1 MNKYYQT
8 LELHKILFSLEE
20 NCSNEFTKAMA
31 RELEPCSDLDKVQF
45 ELRKTV
51 EAFDLSSKYGSPSFR
66 DFKDIRGSVSRA
78 AFGSS
83 LSFREL
89 IDIAEMLGQ
98 IRALSDYYA
107 QVSDEFQIS
116 FSYLF
121 ISLTPNKYLE
131 ERIKDT
137 FLTDEDVADNAS
149 YELMMIRKAITEA
162 GLKIRAVLDKMVKDS
177 EVKDSLQESIVTMRD
192 GRYVLP
198 VKAEYKSKVGGIVHA
213 ASATGSTYFIE
224 PAAVAELNNEIR
236 ILEAREQA
244 EIERI
249 VADLSAQCAD
259 MKETMLS
266 DFISC
271 TELNLYFAK
280 SSLAAKMKAGKPDVT
295 ADGKFNL
302 KKARHP
308 LIDPKTVVPVDIS
321 LGYDYD
327 TLIVTGPNT
336 GGKTV
341 LLKTAGLL
349 TAMVMCGLMIPASDG
364 SVVSVFDK
372 ILVDIGDR
380 QSIEESLSTFSSHM
394 SNVAGIIKEADERSL
409 VLLDELGS
417 GTDPVEGAAL
427 AVAIIEHLKK
437 LKAKQIVITHY
448 QELKMYAVETPG
460 VQNASCE
467 FNADTLKPTY
477 KLIIGA
483 PGKSNAFYISK
494 NLGVPDSV
502 INYAETLVST
512 ENRRFEQAVKHL
524 EDARHEQD
532 ILNDEIRRLKGNAAE
547 KEKQAELRLAEI
559 NRKKDEELER
569 ARVAAMRIVESCR
582 MESERLIIE
591 LNQIKKQKDKHNF
604 TELAGSYKSRQR
616 QALNAMY
623 DAANPVTAK
632 KSDYKLPRDLRQ
644 GDNVEIISTGGN
656 GVLMNSPDKNGVV
669 MVQSGMIKTKINIS
683 DLKLLSE
690 DEVAKQRLKE
700 TKINKHSPIMNFA
713 RTASTEL
720 DIHGLTVLEALM
732 ELDIFLDQ
740 AVLCGLH
747 TVTIIHGRGTGTLR
761 NGVRDHLRHHPQV
774 KSFRPG
780 MYGEGE
786 DGVTIAEL
794 K

>member
-1 MNKYYQT
+1 MNRYYQT
-8 LELHKILFSLEE
+8 LELHKILSMLED
-20 NCSNEFTKAMA
+20 CASNEFTKQMA
-31 RELEPCSDLDKVQF
+31 AELSPSSDIDTVRI
-45 ELRKTV
+45 ELRKTS

-66 DFKDIRGSVSRA
+66 DFKDIRPAVTRA
-78 AFGSS
+78 AYGSS

-98 IRALSDYYA
+98 IRALSEYYA
-107 QVSDEFQIS
+107 QVSDEFEIS

-121 ISLTPNKYLE
+121 VSLTPNKYLE

-162 GLKIRAVLDKMVKDS
+162 GLKIRAVLDKMVKSTDI
-177 EVKDSLQESIVTMRD
+177 KDSLQESIVTMRD

-198 VKAEYKSKVGGIVHA
+198 VKAEHKSKVGGIVHA

-249 VADLSAQCAD
+249 VAELSSQCAE

-266 DFISC
+266 DFESC

-280 SSLAAKMKAGKPDVT
+280 SSLAAKMRAGKPDIT
-295 ADGKFNL
+295 DDGKFKL

-308 LIDPKTVVPVDIS
+308 LIDPKVVVPVDIT

-349 TAMVMCGLMIPASDG
+349 TAMAMCGLMIPAADG
-364 SVVSVFDK
+364 SIVSVFDK

-394 SNVAGIIKEADERSL
+394 SNVADIIKEANSRSL
-409 VLLDELGS
+409 ILLDELGS

-427 AVAIIEHLKK
+427 AVAIIEHIKK
-437 LKAKQIVITHY
+437 CGSKQIIITHY
-448 QELKMYAVETPG
+448 QELKMYAVDTPG
-460 VQNASCE
+460 VANASCE

-483 PGKSNAFYISK
+483 PGKSNAFYISG

-502 INYAETLVST
+502 IKYAESLVSN
-512 ENRRFEQAVKHL
+512 ENRRFEQAVKKL
-524 EDARHEQD
+524 EDARRETD
-532 ILNDEIRRLKGNAAE
+532 TLNDEVRRLKNNALE
-547 KEKQAELRLAEI
+547 KEKQAQAKLDEI
-559 NRKKDEELER
+559 NRTKDAEIER

-582 MESERLIIE
+582 LESERLITE
-591 LNQIKKQKDKHNF
+591 LNEIKKQKNKRNF
-604 TELAGSYKSRQR
+604 TEIAGSYKSRQR
-616 QALNAMY
+616 QALSAMY
-623 DAANPVTAK
+623 DAANPVTEH
-632 KSDYKLPRDLRQ
+632 KSDYKLPRDLKT
-644 GDNVEIISTGGN
+644 GDNVEIIASGLK
-656 GVLMNSPDKNGVV
+656 GVLASDPDKNGNTVL
-669 MVQSGMIKTKINIS
+669 QSGVIKAKVNVN
-683 DLKLLSE
+683 DLRLLSPE
-690 DEVAKQRLKE
+690 DMPKE
-700 TKINKHSPIMNFA
+700 KKPKKAPELAFA

-732 ELDIFLDQ
+732 ELDMFLDQ
-740 AVLCGLH
+740 AVMCGLH
-747 TVTIIHGRGTGTLR
+747 TVTIIHGRGTGALR

-774 KSFRPG
+774 KNFRPG